1 MSTAV
6 EPKPQSTDLRDP
18 AGVARVDRIMR
29 EGISL
34 VTASAKATANELATL
49 TVEVKTA
56 DKSIAALRKL
66 GNVPTILASKLSH
79 LRDRLAE
86 VTRNGDIQTRI
97 LSAKQSEHAVWLS
110 QGTPSNAE
118 LLEKDSILD
127 KALDAV
133 RGTVGL

>member
-6 EPKPQSTDLRDP
+6 EPQPCDLRDP

-49 TVEVKTA
+49 TNELKTA
-56 DKSIAALRKL
+56 DKAIAALKKL
-66 GNVPTILASKLSH
+66 GNVPTNVAAKLSH

-118 LLEKDSILD
+118 LLDKDSILD

-133 RGTVGL
+133 ARVFA

>member
-1 MSTAV
+1 MNTAV
-6 EPKPQSTDLRDP
+6 EPKPQPTDLRDP
-18 AGVARVDRIMR
+18 EGVARVDRIMR
-29 EGISL
+29 ESISL

-49 TVEVKTA
+49 TNEVKTA

-66 GNVPTILASKLSH
+66 GPVPTNLASKLSH

-97 LSAKQSEHAVWLS
+97 LSAKQSEHVIWLS
-110 QGTPSNAE
+110 QGAPSNAE

-133 RGTVGL
+133 ARAFA